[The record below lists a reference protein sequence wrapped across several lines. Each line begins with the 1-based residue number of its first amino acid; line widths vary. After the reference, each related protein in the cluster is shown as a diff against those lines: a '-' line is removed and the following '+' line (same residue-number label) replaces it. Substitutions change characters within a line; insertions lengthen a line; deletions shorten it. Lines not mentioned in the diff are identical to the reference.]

1 MWLYKDKEIKEL
13 TDMPEPTPFGFIY
26 EVTHLPTGRKYLG
39 KKQLISIT
47 NKPLGKK
54 ELAALTDKRAS
65 KKKKVTKESDWKT
78 YYGSH
83 SEIKQLIKE
92 GKQLEFSREILIF
105 VPTKKLL
112 TYYENKFLFINEV
125 IEPHTNYIND
135 NIEGRYF
142 KKDFL

>member
-13 TDMPEPTPFGFIY
+13 TDMPEHSFGFIY

-39 KKQLISIT
+39 KKQLISVT
-47 NKPLGKK
+47 NKVLGKK
-54 ELAALTDKRAS
+54 ELALLTDKRAS

-83 SEIKQLIKE
+83 PEIKQLIKE
-92 GKQLEFSREILIF
+92 QKQSEFTREILIF
-105 VPTKKLL
+105 TTNKKLH
-112 TYYENKFLFINEV
+112 TYYENKFLFIKGV
-125 IEPHTNYIND
+125 IEPDSNYIND

-142 KKDFL
+142 RKDFL